1 MTRAVRRGVRGV
13 SGQGISKEAPIS
25 QAERAVIDYLKG
37 SLRGSLGL
45 VWHLVLEDLS
55 LARSVRG
62 NWGGTVAEW
71 ADAVAADLSAAG
83 EICYIASNILDN
95 GVLPELINTDAG
107 RYWGLLSEVIV
118 NLVEIHKALTEALN
132 NGKVNDLISNELSP
146 IVKERVGELLRGII
160 SELGASVAKLEDEL
174 DECKKKLDVCKLD
187 QGGEQGHG
195 A

>member
-1 MTRAVRRGVRGV
+1 V
-13 SGQGISKEAPIS
+13 SGQGSSKEAPIS
-25 QAERAVIDYLKG
+25 QAERAIIEYLKG
-37 SLRGSLGL
+37 SLRGSLSL

-83 EICYIASNILDN
+83 EICYIASNILDSESLSRLVN
-95 GVLPELINTDAG
+95 VDAG
-107 RYWGLLSEVIV
+107 RYWDLLSDVIGD
-118 NLVEIHKALTEALN
+118 LIEMRKALTEALN
-132 NGKVNDLISNELSP
+132 SGKVNDLISNELSP
-146 IVKERVGELLRGII
+146 MVKERVGELLHGII

-174 DECKKKLDVCKLD
+174 DECKKKLDSCKPDIERLTK
-187 QGGEQGHG
+187 GGGQGHV